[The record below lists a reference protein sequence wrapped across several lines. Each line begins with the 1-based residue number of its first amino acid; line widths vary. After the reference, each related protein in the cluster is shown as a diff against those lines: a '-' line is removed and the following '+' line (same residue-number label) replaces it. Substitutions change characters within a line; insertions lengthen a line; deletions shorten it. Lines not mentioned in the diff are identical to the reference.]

1 MKIYVLCDLEGAA
14 GVVDFHTQTYA
25 DTKYNEQARTLA
37 TLELNALVDGAL
49 EGGAT
54 EVIVLDGH
62 GSGGLDIAQVHPEA
76 KVLYGRPLP
85 KGYGLERSFAA
96 LFLYGH
102 HAMNNVPTGVLCH
115 SWSSRTIA
123 NCWLNGELIGEIGVN
138 VALAGYFGVP
148 TVFIS
153 GDRAAVEEAQ
163 RYVPDIEGVIVKE
176 GLSRTSA
183 LTLAPAKARTLIRE
197 GARRAMGKVGTL
209 KPYAVAPPY
218 AFRTQYL
225 AAQSADDKARRP
237 DVERI
242 DLHTVQVSGEDF
254 LDVMSRR

>member
-25 DTKYNEQARTLA
+25 DTKYNEQAKALA

-49 EGGAT
+49 EGGAA
-54 EVIVLDGH
+54 EVVVLDGH
-62 GSGGLDIAQVHPEA
+62 GSGGLDIAQVHAEA
-76 KVLYGRPLP
+76 KVLFGRPLP
-85 KGYGLERSFAA
+85 KGGGLDRSFDA

-115 SWSSRTIA
+115 SWNSRAIA

-138 VALAGYFGVP
+138 AALAGYFGLP
-148 TVFIS
+148 TAFIS

-197 GARRAMGKVGTL
+197 GARRAMGRIGKIA
-209 KPYAVAPPY
+209 PYTVAPPY
-218 AFRTQYL
+218 DFRTQYL
-225 AAQSADDKARRP
+225 AAQSADDKARQP

-242 DLHTVQVSGEDF
+242 DLHTVRVSGEDF
-254 LDVMSRR
+254 LDVISRR